1 MKEWEKL
8 CNNLYY
14 DNKTGLMLEYG
25 GMNMGKEYIE
35 GNKSSLND
43 ALSFMDELE
52 KGCIANPDENRMVG
66 HYWLRNV
73 RFAPNKEIAD
83 EIEGAKKAVKN
94 FADKVL
100 GGNILSE
107 GKKKFKYAL
116 VSGMGGSSLG
126 PAFIYDAL
134 HENGVGL
141 TLFFLDNTD
150 PAGMDRIFSYV
161 KGELDETLLIVISK
175 SGGTIETRNSMEEAR
190 AFYEAHSLNFGKHAV
205 CITGKGSKLE
215 AQAEREGWLA
225 VFPMWDWVGGRTSV
239 MSAVG
244 LLPLS
249 LAGIDVESLLK
260 GAADCDNLGRNKKFR
275 DNPAAIMALAWK
287 CASGGEGGESM
298 VVLPYRDSLVLFA
311 KYLQQLV
318 MESLGKEFD
327 LGGGTVNQGLAV
339 FGNKGSSDQHSYVQQ
354 LVGGPFNVFTTF
366 IQVLEDRKGR
376 SISVGEDSTSGDY
389 LNAFMLGTKKAI
401 EDHGKQTMTITVPD
415 ASAYYVGMLIA
426 LYERAVGIYAKL
438 VNINAY
444 HQPAV
449 EFGKKAAGRLIE
461 LKNMLRTYLKEN
473 AGKSFTTEELAT
485 AISRIDE
492 KADIFR
498 LLLHLSKN
506 DELVS
511 MEEAQPITESRFCY
525 K

>member
-14 DNKTGLMLEYG
+14 DKETGLMIEYG
-25 GMNMGKEYIE
+25 GMNMGEEYIAE
-35 GNKSSLND
+35 SRKELD
-43 ALSFMDELE
+43 EALTFMDELE

-66 HYWLRNV
+66 HYWLRNTDI
-73 RFAPNKEIAD
+73 APKKELAD
-83 EIEGAKKAVKN
+83 EINNAKSAVANFSKAVLNGK
-94 FADKVL
+94 
-100 GGNILSE
+100 ILSE
-107 GKKKFKYAL
+107 KKTKFKYAL

-134 HENGVGL
+134 HKKGEGL
-141 TLFFLDNTD
+141 KLFFLDNTD
-150 PAGMDRIFSYV
+150 PAGMDRIFAAV
-161 KGELDETLLIVISK
+161 KEELDETLLIVISK

-190 AFYEAHSLNFGKHAV
+190 AFYEACGLDFGKHAV

-215 AQAEREGWLA
+215 AQAQREGWLE

-260 GAADCDNLGRNKKFR
+260 GASDCDKLGRNKDFR
-275 DNPAAIMALAWK
+275 NNPAAIMALAWNY
-287 CASGGEGGESM
+287 ASGGKGGESM
-298 VVLPYRDSLVLFA
+298 VVLPYRDSLNLFA

-366 IQVLEDRKGR
+366 VQVLKDREGK
-376 SISVGEDSTSGDY
+376 SVTVGEDSTSGDY
-389 LNAFMLGTKKAI
+389 LNAFMLGTKKAL
-401 EDHGKQTMTITVPD
+401 EDHGKLTMTITVPD
-415 ASAYYVGMLIA
+415 DSAYYVGMLIA

-461 LKNMLRTYLKEN
+461 LKNMLKAHMREN
-473 AGKSFTTEELAT
+473 AGRKFTAEELAT
-485 AISRIDE
+485 AIDRKDE
-492 KADIFR
+492 KADVFR

-506 DELVS
+506 DAFIC
-511 MEEAQPITESRFCY
+511 MEEAQPITESRFCH